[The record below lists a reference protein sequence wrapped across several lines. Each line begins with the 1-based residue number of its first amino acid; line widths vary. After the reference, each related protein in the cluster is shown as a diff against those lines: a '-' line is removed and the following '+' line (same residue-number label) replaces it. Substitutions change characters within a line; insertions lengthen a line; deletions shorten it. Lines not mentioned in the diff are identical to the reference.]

1 MDISFRAAVVRFR
14 GGSRAGQAAGQQGGL
29 RVDKYIGTGILFT
42 PFRYTA
48 QRDCGACAV
57 GALQPMITQAV
68 YAMATVDNRTLGFD
82 PNEYDTNP
90 VEVAYRNALADGLE
104 RVLDKGAE
112 SLADVVKGLNELSAF
127 ANDGSAWTEEKL
139 AAELSRLG
147 R

>member
-1 MDISFRAAVVRFR
+1 MNRERAAADDQHKRF
-14 GGSRAGQAAGQQGGL
+14 
-29 RVDKYIGTGILFT
+29 
-42 PFRYTA
+42 
-48 QRDCGACAV
+48 
-57 GALQPMITQAV
+57 
-68 YAMATVDNRTLGFD
+68 YAMVTVDNKTLGFD